1 MARIRRLEI
10 RNFRSIKTLN
20 WAPAPGINCLIGPG
34 DSGKSTILDAIDLCL
49 GARRSIGIAD
59 TDFYGLVVTEPIV
72 ITVTLGGLSDEL
84 LSIEAYGE
92 FLRGHDATTGQ
103 IEPEPRADIETALTL
118 RLEIGA
124 DLEPSW
130 LLYSERAHEQ
140 GLERG
145 LAWKHRAA
153 LAPARIGNYASTHLS
168 WSRSSVLNRLTDERP
183 DLGAELARAARDAR
197 AGFGN
202 QAGAQLAETLQVVT
216 RTATT
221 LGVPIGQAQAMLD
234 AHAVSIGD
242 GAIALHSDIGIP
254 LRSLGTG
261 SARLLMAGLQR
272 EAAQAAT
279 IALVDEVELGLEPHR
294 LKRLLDSLGAKDANL
309 PLQAFMT
316 THSPVA
322 LRELSGNQLFIVRRE
337 GDGHVVRPAGVI
349 DQVQSILRTDPEAF
363 LAKSILVCEGAS
375 EIGLARGLDQYGVED
390 HNRTSFF
397 ALGGAYVNAGGSTP
411 DLCLEKALVLRRLG
425 YNVTAFID
433 ADKPPTPALLALLAA
448 EGVGLLT
455 WRPGRALEDELFI
468 CMTDAAIDALL
479 GYAIERIGRDDVAEH
494 IRSKSEGQRT
504 LEAIEAERAAP
515 GGSYSPATRELLGR
529 AARVSKNG
537 WFKSV
542 SAYQHVGRT
551 IVGPQCGNSEAGF
564 LEVLNRLWGWTHAA

>member
-10 RNFRSIKTLN
+10 SNFRSIKSLD
-20 WAPAPGINCLIGPG
+20 WAPTAGINCLIGPG

-49 GARRSIGIAD
+49 GARRSVGFAD
-59 TDFYGLVVTEPIV
+59 TDFYELVVTEPIV
-72 ITVTLGGLSDEL
+72 IAVTLGGLSDEL
-84 LSIEAYGE
+84 LNLESYGE
-92 FLRGHDATTGQ
+92 FLRGHDAAAGQ

-118 RLEIGA
+118 RLEVGP

-130 LLYSERAHEQ
+130 LLYSERAQEQ

-168 WSRSSVLNRLTDERP
+168 WSRNSVLNRLTDERP

-197 AGFGN
+197 MGFGN

-221 LGVPIGQAQAMLD
+221 LGVPVGQAQAMLD

-242 GAIALHSDIGIP
+242 GAIALHSQTGIP

-279 IALVDEVELGLEPHR
+279 IALVDEVEFGLEPHR

-309 PLQAFMT
+309 PLQVFMT

-322 LRELSGNQLFIVRRE
+322 LRELSGNQLFIVRTE
-337 GDGHVVRPAGVI
+337 GDRHVVRPAGVT
-349 DQVQSILRTDPEAF
+349 DQVQSILRTEPEAF

-390 HNRTSFF
+390 HNETSFF
-397 ALGGAYVNAGGSTP
+397 AYGGAYVNAGGSTP
-411 DLCLEKALVLRRLG
+411 DQCLERALVLRRLG

-433 ADKPPTPALLALLAA
+433 ADKEPTPALLATLAA

-455 WRPGRALEDELFI
+455 WRAGRALEDELFI
-468 CMTDAAIDALL
+468 CMTDAAIDSLL
-479 GYAIERIGRDDVAEH
+479 GYAIERIGRDDIADH

-504 LEAIEAERAAP
+504 LESIEAERAAQ
-515 GGSYSPATRELLGR
+515 GIYAAATRELLGR
-529 AARVSKNG
+529 AARVSRNG

-542 SAYQHVGRT
+542 SAYQHVGRR
-551 IVGPQCGNSEAGF
+551 IVGPQLQNAEPGF
-564 LEVLNRLWGWTHAA
+564 IDVMNRLRAWTHAA

>member
-1 MARIRRLEI
+1 MVRIRRVEI
-10 RNFRSIKTLN
+10 RNFRSIKALD
-20 WAPAPGINCLIGPG
+20 WAPSAGINCLIGPG

-49 GARRSIGIAD
+49 GARRSVSIAD
-59 TDFYGLVVTEPIV
+59 TDFYGMLVTEPVV
-72 ITVTLGGLSDEL
+72 IAVTLGGLPDEL
-84 LSIEAYGE
+84 LSLESYGE
-92 FLRGHDATTGQ
+92 FLRGHDAATGQ
-103 IEPEPRADIETALTL
+103 IEPEPRADIETVLTL
-118 RLEIGA
+118 RLEVGA
-124 DLEPSW
+124 DLEPTW
-130 LLYSERAHEQ
+130 LLYSERAQEQ

-153 LAPARIGNYASTHLS
+153 LAPARIGSYASTHLS
-168 WSRSSVLNRLTDERP
+168 WSRSSVLNKLTEERP
-183 DLGAELARAARDAR
+183 ELGAELARAARDAR

-202 QAGAQLAETLQVVT
+202 QAGAQLAETLQIVT
-216 RTATT
+216 RTAAA
-221 LGVPIGQAQAMLD
+221 LGVPVGQAQAMLD

-242 GAIALHSDIGIP
+242 SAIALHSQTGIP

-261 SARLLMAGLQR
+261 SARLLMVGLQR

-279 IALVDEVELGLEPHR
+279 IALVDEVEFGLEPHR
-294 LKRLLDSLGAKDANL
+294 LKRLLDSLGAKDTNV
-309 PLQAFMT
+309 PLQVFMT

-322 LRELSGNQLFIVRRE
+322 LRELSGSQLFIVRCE
-337 GDGHVVRPAGVI
+337 GDRHVVRPAGAT

-375 EIGLARGLDQYGVED
+375 EIGLARGLDQYGVDD

-425 YNVTAFID
+425 YNVAAFID
-433 ADKPPTPALLALLAA
+433 ADKAPTPAHLATLAV

-455 WRPGRALEDELFI
+455 WRVGRALEDELFI
-468 CMTDAAIDALL
+468 CMPDAAIDALL
-479 GYAIERIGRDDVAEH
+479 HYAIERIGRNDVAEH
-494 IRSKSEGQRT
+494 IRSKSDGQRT
-504 LEAIEAERAAP
+504 LEIIEAERAAQGIYP
-515 GGSYSPATRELLGR
+515 AATRELLGR

-542 SAYQHVGRT
+542 SAYQHVGRR
-551 IVGPQCGNSEAGF
+551 IVGPQLQNSEPGF
-564 LEVLNRLWGWTHAA
+564 IDVMNRLWAWTHAA

>member
-10 RNFRSIKTLN
+10 SNFRSIKSLD
-20 WAPAPGINCLIGPG
+20 WAPSAGINCLIGPG

-49 GARRSIGIAD
+49 GVRRSVGIAD
-59 TDFYGLVVTEPIV
+59 TDFYGLVITEPIV
-72 ITVTLGGLSDEL
+72 ISVTLGGLPDQL
-84 LSIEAYGE
+84 LSLESYGE
-92 FLRGHDATTGQ
+92 FLRGHDAATGQ
-103 IEPEPRADIETALTL
+103 IEPEPRADIETVLTL
-118 RLEIGA
+118 RLEVGP

-130 LLYSERAHEQ
+130 LLYSERAQEQ

-197 AGFGN
+197 TGFGN

-216 RTATT
+216 RTATA
-221 LGVPIGQAQAMLD
+221 LGVPVGQAQAMLD

-242 GAIALHSDIGIP
+242 GAIALHSQTGIP

-279 IALVDEVELGLEPHR
+279 IALVDEVEFGLEPHR
-294 LKRLLDSLGAKDANL
+294 LKRLLDSLGAKDVNL
-309 PLQAFMT
+309 PLQVFMT

-322 LRELSGNQLFIVRRE
+322 LRELSGNQLFIVRSE
-337 GDGHVVRPAGVI
+337 GDRHVVRPAGAT

-390 HNRTSFF
+390 HNQTSFF
-397 ALGGAYVNAGGSTP
+397 AYGGAYVNAGGSTP

-433 ADKPPTPALLALLAA
+433 ADKEPTPALLATLAA

-455 WRPGRALEDELFI
+455 WRAGRALEDELFI
-468 CMTDAAIDALL
+468 CMTDAAIDSLL
-479 GYAIERIGRDDVAEH
+479 GYAIERIGRDVVAEH

-504 LEAIEAERAAP
+504 LEAVEAERAAQ
-515 GGSYSPATRELLGR
+515 GVYAAATRELLGR

-542 SAYQHVGRT
+542 SAYQHAGRM
-551 IVGPQCGNSEAGF
+551 IVGPQMQNAEPGF
-564 LEVLNRLWGWTHAA
+564 IDVMNRLWAWTHAA

>member
-10 RNFRSIKTLN
+10 RNFRSIKTLD
-20 WAPAPGINCLIGPG
+20 WAPSAGINCLIGPG

-49 GARRSIGIAD
+49 GARRNASIAD
-59 TDFYGLVVTEPIV
+59 TDFHGLVVTEPI
-72 ITVTLGGLSDEL
+72 IIQVTLGGLPDEL
-84 LSIEAYGE
+84 LGLEAYGE
-92 FLRGHDATTGQ
+92 FLRGHDAATGK

-130 LLYSERAHEQ
+130 LLYSERALEQ
-140 GLERG
+140 GIERG
-145 LAWKHRAA
+145 LAWKHRAV

-197 AGFGN
+197 TGFGN
-202 QAGAQLAETLQVVT
+202 QARDQLAETLQVVT
-216 RTATT
+216 RTATA
-221 LGVPIGQAQAMLD
+221 LGVPVGQAQAMLD

-242 GAIALHSDIGIP
+242 GAIALHSETGIP

-279 IALVDEVELGLEPHR
+279 IALVDEVEFGLEPHR

-337 GDGHVVRPAGVI
+337 GDGHVVRPAGVT

-375 EIGLARGLDQYGVED
+375 EIGLARGIDQYIVED
-390 HNRTSFF
+390 HNQISFF

-411 DLCLEKALVLRRLG
+411 DQCLEKALALRRLG

-433 ADKPPTPALLALLAA
+433 ADKAATQALLATLAA

-504 LEAIEAERAAP
+504 LEAVEAERAAQ
-515 GGSYSPATRELLGR
+515 GVYSAATRELLGR
-529 AARVSKNG
+529 AARVNKNG

-542 SAYQHVGRT
+542 SAYQHVGRR
-551 IVGPQCGNSEAGF
+551 IVGPQCKNSEAGF
-564 LEVLNRLWGWTHAA
+564 VDVMNRLWAWTHAA

>member
-10 RNFRSIKTLN
+10 RNFRSIQSLD
-20 WAPAPGINCLIGPG
+20 WAPSAGINCLIGPG

-49 GARRSIGIAD
+49 SARRSASIAD
-59 TDFYGLVVTEPIV
+59 TDFYALDVTQNIV
-72 ITVTLGGLSDEL
+72 IEVTLGGLPDDL
-84 LSIEAYGE
+84 LSLDSYGE
-92 FLRGHDATTGQ
+92 FLRGHDPATGQ
-103 IEPEPRADIETALTL
+103 IEPEPRADIETVLTL
-118 RLEIGA
+118 RLEVGS

-153 LAPARIGNYASTHLS
+153 LAPARIGNYASMHLS
-168 WSRSSVLNRLTDERP
+168 WSRSSVLNRLTAERP

-197 AGFGN
+197 TAFGN

-216 RTATT
+216 RTATA
-221 LGVPIGQAQAMLD
+221 LGVPVGQAQAMLD

-242 GAIALHSDIGIP
+242 GAIALHSQTGIP

-279 IALVDEVELGLEPHR
+279 IALVDEVEFGLEPHR

-309 PLQAFMT
+309 PLQVFMT

-322 LRELSGNQLFIVRRE
+322 LRELSGDQLFIVRRE
-337 GDGHVVRPAGVI
+337 GNRHVIRPAGVS
-349 DQVQSILRTDPEAF
+349 DEVQGILRTDPEAF

-390 HNRTSFF
+390 HNQTSFF
-397 ALGGAYVNAGGSTP
+397 AVGGAYVNAGGSTP
-411 DLCLEKALVLRRLG
+411 DLCLEKARVLRRLG

-433 ADKPPTPALLALLAA
+433 ADKAPTPALLATLIA
-448 EGVGLLT
+448 EGIGLIT
-455 WRPGRALEDELFI
+455 WRAGRALEDELFI
-468 CMTDAAIDALL
+468 SMTDAAIDSLL
-479 GYAIERIGRDDVAEH
+479 HFAVDRIGREGVAEH
-494 IRSKSEGQRT
+494 IRSKSDGQRT
-504 LEAIEAERAAP
+504 LEAIEGERAAQ
-515 GGSYSPATRELLGR
+515 GVYSAVTRELLGR
-529 AARVSKNG
+529 AARVSRNG

-542 SAYQHVGRT
+542 SAYQHVGRR
-551 IVGPQCGNSEAGF
+551 IVGPQIQGTEQGF
-564 LEVLNRLWGWTHAA
+564 IDVLNQLWAWTHAA

>member
-1 MARIRRLEI
+1 MVRIRRLEI
-10 RNFRSIKTLN
+10 RNFRSIKSLE
-20 WAPAPGINCLIGPG
+20 WAPSAGINCLIGPG
-34 DSGKSTILDAIDLCL
+34 DSGKSSILDAIDLCL
-49 GARRSIGIAD
+49 GARRTVGFAD

-72 ITVTLGGLSDEL
+72 IAVTLGGLPDEL
-84 LSIEAYGE
+84 LSLEGYGE
-92 FLRGHDATTGQ
+92 FLRGFDAATGQ

-118 RLEIGA
+118 RLEVGA

-130 LLYSERAHEQ
+130 LLYSERAQEQ

-145 LAWKHRAA
+145 LTWKHRAGI
-153 LAPARIGNYASTHLS
+153 APARIGNYASSHLS
-168 WSRSSVLNRLTDERP
+168 WSRNSVLNRLTDERP

-197 AGFGN
+197 TGFGN
-202 QAGAQLAETLQVVT
+202 QAGVQLAETLQVVT
-216 RTATT
+216 RTATA
-221 LGVPIGQAQAMLD
+221 LGVPVGQAQAMLD

-242 GAIALHSDIGIP
+242 GAIALHSQTGIP

-279 IALVDEVELGLEPHR
+279 IALVDEVEFGLEPHR

-309 PLQAFMT
+309 PLQVFMT

-322 LRELSGNQLFIVRRE
+322 LRELTGNQLFIVRCE
-337 GDGHVVRPAGVI
+337 GDRHVVRAAGVT
-349 DQVQSILRTDPEAF
+349 DQVQGILRTDPEAF

-390 HNRTSFF
+390 HNQTSFF

-411 DLCLEKALVLRRLG
+411 DLCLDKALVLRRLG

-433 ADKPPTPALLALLAA
+433 ADKAPTPALLATLAA

-468 CMTDAAIDALL
+468 CMTDAAIDVLL
-479 GYAIERIGRDDVAEH
+479 SYAIERIGREDVAEH

-504 LEAIEAERAAP
+504 LEAIEAERAAQGVYP
-515 GGSYSPATRELLGR
+515 VATRELLGR

-542 SAYQHVGRT
+542 SAYQHVGRR
-551 IVGPQCGNSEAGF
+551 IVGPQWQNAEAGF
-564 LEVLNRLWGWTHAA
+564 VDVLNRLWTWTHAA

>member
-10 RNFRSIKTLN
+10 RNFRSIKTLD
-20 WAPAPGINCLIGPG
+20 WMPSPGINCLIGPG
-34 DSGKSTILDAIDLCL
+34 DSGKSTVLDAIDLCL
-49 GARRSIGIAD
+49 GARRSVSVAD
-59 TDFYGLVVTEPIV
+59 TDFHGLVVTEPIV

-84 LSIEAYGE
+84 LSLEAYGD
-92 FLRGHDATTGQ
+92 FLRGQDPATGL
-103 IEPEPRADIETALTL
+103 IEPEPRADIETVLTL
-118 RLEIGA
+118 RFEVGA
-124 DLEPSW
+124 DLEPMW
-130 LLYSERAHEQ
+130 MLYSERAHEQ

-153 LAPARIGNYASTHLS
+153 LAPARIGNYATTHLS
-168 WSRSSVLNRLTDERP
+168 WSRNSVLNRLTDERP
-183 DLGAELARAARDAR
+183 NLGAELARAARDAR
-197 AGFGN
+197 SGFGD
-202 QAGAQLAETLQVVT
+202 QAGAQLSDTLRVVT
-216 RTATT
+216 RTATA
-221 LGVPIGQAQAMLD
+221 LGVPVGRAQAMLD
-234 AHAVSIGD
+234 AHSVSISD
-242 GAIALHSDIGIP
+242 GAIALHSEVGIP

-279 IALVDEVELGLEPHR
+279 IALVDEVEFGLEPHR

-309 PLQAFMT
+309 PLQAFIT

-322 LRELSGNQLFIVRRE
+322 LRELSGSQLFIVRRE
-337 GDGHVVRPAGVI
+337 GDVHVVRPAGVT
-349 DQVQSILRTDPEAF
+349 DEVQSILRTDPEAF

-375 EIGLARGLDQYGVED
+375 EIGLARGIDQYGVEV

-425 YNVTAFID
+425 YNVNAFID
-433 ADKPPTPALLALLAA
+433 ADKLPTPALLITLAA

-468 CMTDAAIDALL
+468 SMTDAAIDSLL
-479 GYAIERIGRDDVAEH
+479 GYAIERIGRDDVDEH
-494 IRSKSEGQRT
+494 IRSKSDGQWT
-504 LEAIEAERAAP
+504 LEAVEVEKATQ
-515 GGSYSPATRELLGR
+515 GNYSQETRELLGR

-542 SAYQHVGRT
+542 SAYQHVGRR
-551 IVGPQCGNSEAGF
+551 IVGPQGENSEAGF
-564 LEVLNRLWGWTHAA
+564 FDVLNRLWSWTYAA

>member
-10 RNFRSIKTLN
+10 RNFRSIKTLD
-20 WAPAPGINCLIGPG
+20 WAPSAGINCLIGPG
-34 DSGKSTILDAIDLCL
+34 DSGKSTILDAVDLCL
-49 GARRSIGIAD
+49 GARRSVGIAD

-72 ITVTLGGLSDEL
+72 IAVTLGGLSDEL
-84 LSIEAYGE
+84 LSLEAYGE
-92 FLRGHDATTGQ
+92 FLQAYDAATGQ
-103 IEPEPRADIETALTL
+103 IEPEPRAEIETALTV
-118 RLEIGA
+118 RLEVGA

-130 LLYSERAHEQ
+130 RLYSERAQEQ

-145 LAWKHRAA
+145 LVWKHRAA
-153 LAPARIGNYASTHLS
+153 LAPARIGNYASAHLS
-168 WSRSSVLNRLTDERP
+168 WSRSSVLNKLTDERP

-197 AGFGN
+197 TGFGN

-216 RTATT
+216 RTAVA
-221 LGVPIGQAQAMLD
+221 LGVPVGQVQAMLD
-234 AHAVSIGD
+234 AHAVSVSD
-242 GAIALHSDIGIP
+242 GAIALHSQSGIP

-279 IALVDEVELGLEPHR
+279 IALVDEVEFGLEPHR
-294 LKRLLDSLGAKDANL
+294 LKRLLDSLGAKDATL
-309 PLQAFMT
+309 PLQVFMT

-322 LRELSGNQLFIVRRE
+322 LRELSGSQLFIVRSE
-337 GDGHVVRPAGVI
+337 GERHVVRPAGVA

-363 LAKSILVCEGAS
+363 LARSVLVCEGAS
-375 EIGLARGLDQYGVED
+375 EVGLARGLDQYRVED
-390 HNRTSFF
+390 HNQTSFF

-411 DLCLEKALVLRRLG
+411 DLCLEKALVMRRLG

-433 ADKPPTPALLALLAA
+433 ADKAPTPALLETVAA

-455 WRPGRALEDELFI
+455 WRAGRALEDELFI
-468 CMTDAAIDALL
+468 CMTDAAIDSLL

-494 IRSKSEGQRT
+494 IRSKSDGRRT
-504 LEAIEAERAAP
+504 LDAIETERAAH
-515 GGSYSPATRELLGR
+515 GVYSVPTRELLGR
-529 AARVSKNG
+529 AARVSRNG

-542 SAYQHVGRT
+542 SAYQHVGRR
-551 IVGPQCGNSEAGF
+551 IVGPHLQNAEPGF
-564 LEVLNRLWGWTHAA
+564 LDVINQLWTCTHAA

>member
-10 RNFRSIKTLN
+10 RNFRSIKTLD
-20 WAPAPGINCLIGPG
+20 WAPSPGINCLIGPG

-49 GARRSIGIAD
+49 GARRSISIAD
-59 TDFYGLVVTEPIV
+59 TDFYELVVSEPIV
-72 ITVTLGGLSDEL
+72 ITVTLGDLSEEL
-84 LSIEAYGE
+84 LSLDAYGE

-103 IEPEPRADIETALTL
+103 IEPEPRIDIETVLTL

-130 LLYSERAHEQ
+130 LLYSERAQEQ

-168 WSRSSVLNRLTDERP
+168 WSRSSVLNRLTTERP

-197 AGFGN
+197 TGFGN

-216 RTATT
+216 RAAAT
-221 LGVPIGQAQAMLD
+221 LGVPVGQAQAMLD

-242 GAIALHSDIGIP
+242 GAIALHSETGIP

-279 IALVDEVELGLEPHR
+279 IALVDEVEFGLEPHR

-309 PLQAFMT
+309 PLQALMT

-337 GDGHVVRPAGVI
+337 GGGHVVRPAGVT

-375 EIGLARGLDQYGVED
+375 EVGLARGIDQYGVED
-390 HNRTSFF
+390 HNLTSFF
-397 ALGGAYVNAGGSTP
+397 ALGGAYVDAGGSTP
-411 DLCLEKALVLRRLG
+411 DRCLEKALVLRRLG

-433 ADKPPTPALLALLAA
+433 ADKEPTPELLATLFA

-455 WRPGRALEDELFI
+455 WRAGRALEDELFI

-479 GYAIERIGRDDVAEH
+479 GYAIERIGRENVAEH

-504 LEAIEAERAAP
+504 LEALEEERAAQ
-515 GGSYSPATRELLGR
+515 GVYSAATRELLGR
-529 AARVSKNG
+529 ASRVNKNG

-542 SAYQHVGRT
+542 SAYQHVGRR
-551 IVGPQCGNSEAGF
+551 IVGPQCQNSEAGF
-564 LEVLNRLWGWTHAA
+564 VEVIRRLWEFTHAA

>member
-1 MARIRRLEI
+1 MACIRRLEI
-10 RNFRSIKTLN
+10 SNFRSIKSLD
-20 WAPAPGINCLIGPG
+20 WAPSAGVNCLIGPG
-34 DSGKSTILDAIDLCL
+34 DSGKSTILEAIDLCL
-49 GARRSIGIAD
+49 GVRRSVDIAD

-72 ITVTLGGLSDEL
+72 ISVTLGGLPDEL
-84 LSIEAYGE
+84 LSLESYGE
-92 FLRGHDATTGQ
+92 FLRGHDAATGQ
-103 IEPEPRADIETALTL
+103 VESEPRADIETVLTL
-118 RLEIGA
+118 RFEVGP

-130 LLYSERAHEQ
+130 LLYSERAQEQ

-153 LAPARIGNYASTHLS
+153 LAPARIGSYASTHLS

-197 AGFGN
+197 TGFGN
-202 QAGAQLAETLQVVT
+202 HAGAQLAETLQVVT
-216 RTATT
+216 RTAKA
-221 LGVPIGQAQAMLD
+221 LGVPVGQAQALLD

-242 GAIALHSDIGIP
+242 GAIALHGQTGIP

-279 IALVDEVELGLEPHR
+279 IALVDEVEFGLEPHR
-294 LKRLLDSLGAKDANL
+294 LKRLLDSLGAKDMNL
-309 PLQAFMT
+309 PLQVFMT

-322 LRELSGNQLFIVRRE
+322 LRELSGNQLFIVRCE
-337 GDGHVVRPAGVI
+337 GDSHVVRPAGAT

-390 HNRTSFF
+390 HNQTSFF
-397 ALGGAYVNAGGSTP
+397 AYGGAYVNAGGSTP

-425 YNVTAFID
+425 YNVMAFID
-433 ADKPPTPALLALLAA
+433 ADKEPTPGLLATLAA
-448 EGVGLLT
+448 EGVGLVT
-455 WRPGRALEDELFI
+455 WRVGRALEDELFV
-468 CMTDAAIDALL
+468 CMTDAAIDSLL
-479 GYAIERIGRDDVAEH
+479 RYAIERIGRDDVAEH
-494 IRSKSEGQRT
+494 IRSKSEGLRT
-504 LEAIEAERAAP
+504 LEAIEAERAAH
-515 GGSYSPATRELLGR
+515 GIYAAATRELLGR
-529 AARVSKNG
+529 AARVKNG

-542 SAYQHVGRT
+542 SAYQHVGRR
-551 IVGPQCGNSEAGF
+551 IVGPQLQDAESGF
-564 LEVLNRLWGWTHAA
+564 VDVMNRLWAWTHAA

>member
-10 RNFRSIKTLN
+10 RNFRSIKTLD
-20 WAPAPGINCLIGPG
+20 WAPSAGINCLIGPG

-49 GARRSIGIAD
+49 GARRSVSIAD
-59 TDFYGLVVTEPIV
+59 TDFYGLIVTEPIV
-72 ITVTLGGLSDEL
+72 IQVTLGGLSDEL
-84 LSIEAYGE
+84 LSLEAYGE

-103 IEPEPRADIETALTL
+103 IEPEPRAGIETALTL
-118 RLEIGA
+118 RLEISA

-130 LLYSERAHEQ
+130 LLYSERAQEQ

-153 LAPARIGNYASTHLS
+153 LAPARIGSYASTHLS

-183 DLGAELARAARDAR
+183 DLGTELARAARDAR
-197 AGFGN
+197 TGFGN

-221 LGVPIGQAQAMLD
+221 LGVPVGQAQAMLD

-242 GAIALHSDIGIP
+242 GAIALHSEAGIP

-279 IALVDEVELGLEPHR
+279 IALVDEVEFGLEPHR
-294 LKRLLDSLGAKDANL
+294 LKRLLDSLGAKDENL

-337 GDGHVVRPAGVI
+337 GDGHVVRPAGVT

-375 EIGLARGLDQYGVED
+375 EIGLARGIDQYGVED
-390 HNRTSFF
+390 HNQISFF

-411 DLCLEKALVLRRLG
+411 DQCLEKALVLRRLG
-425 YNVTAFID
+425 YNVAAFID
-433 ADKPPTPALLALLAA
+433 ADKAATQALLATLAA

-494 IRSKSEGQRT
+494 IRSKSEGQQT
-504 LEAIEAERAAP
+504 LEAVEAERAAQ
-515 GGSYSPATRELLGR
+515 GVYSAATRELLGR
-529 AARVSKNG
+529 AARVNKNG

-542 SAYQHVGRT
+542 SAYQHVGRR
-551 IVGPQCGNSEAGF
+551 IVGPHCRNSEAGF
-564 LEVLNRLWGWTHAA
+564 ADVMNRLWAWTHAA

>member
-10 RNFRSIKTLN
+10 RNFRSIKSLD
-20 WAPAPGINCLIGPG
+20 WAPSAGINCLIGPG

-49 GARRSIGIAD
+49 GARRSVGIAD

-72 ITVTLGGLSDEL
+72 IAVTLGGLSDEL
-84 LSIEAYGE
+84 LSLETYGE
-92 FLRGHDATTGQ
+92 FLRGHDAATGQ

-118 RLEIGA
+118 RLEVGA

-130 LLYSERAHEQ
+130 LLYSERAQEQ

-153 LAPARIGNYASTHLS
+153 LAPARIGNYTSTHLS

-197 AGFGN
+197 TGFGN
-202 QAGAQLAETLQVVT
+202 QAGPQLAETLQVVT
-216 RTATT
+216 RTATA
-221 LGVPIGQAQAMLD
+221 LGVPVGQAQAMLD

-242 GAIALHSDIGIP
+242 GAIALHSQTGIP

-261 SARLLMAGLQR
+261 SSRLLMAGLQR

-279 IALVDEVELGLEPHR
+279 IALVDEVEFGLEPHR

-309 PLQAFMT
+309 PLQVFVT
-316 THSPVA
+316 THSPVT
-322 LRELSGNQLFIVRRE
+322 LRELSGNQLCILRCE
-337 GDGHVVRPAGVI
+337 GEHHVVRPAGVT
-349 DQVQSILRTDPEAF
+349 DQVQGILRADPEAF

-375 EIGLARGLDQYGVED
+375 EVGLARGIDQYGVED
-390 HNRTSFF
+390 HDQTSFF

-425 YNVTAFID
+425 YNVAAFID
-433 ADKPPTPALLALLAA
+433 ADKAPTQALLATLAA
-448 EGVGLLT
+448 EGVVLLM
-455 WRPGRALEDELFI
+455 WRAGRALEDELFSS
-468 CMTDAAIDALL
+468 MSDAAIDSLL
-479 GYAIERIGRDDVAEH
+479 QYAIERIGRDDVAEH

-504 LEAIEAERAAP
+504 LEAIEGERAAQ
-515 GGSYSPATRELLGR
+515 GIYATATRELLGR

-542 SAYQHVGRT
+542 SAYQHVGRR
-551 IVGPQCGNSEAGF
+551 IVGPQLQNAEAGF
-564 LEVLNRLWGWTHAA
+564 IDVMNRLWAWTHAA

>member
-1 MARIRRLEI
+1 MACIRRLEI
-10 RNFRSIKTLN
+10 RNFRSIKSLD
-20 WAPAPGINCLIGPG
+20 WAPSPGINCLIGPG

-49 GARRSIGIAD
+49 GARRSIAIAD

-72 ITVTLGGLSDEL
+72 ITVTMGGLSDEL
-84 LSIEAYGE
+84 LSLEDYGE
-92 FLRGHDATTGQ
+92 FLRGHDAMTGQ
-103 IEPEPRADIETALTL
+103 IQPEPAADIETALTL

-124 DLEPSW
+124 NLEASW
-130 LLYSERAHEQ
+130 LLYSERAQEQ

-153 LAPARIGNYASTHLS
+153 LAPARIGNYASNHLS
-168 WSRSSVLNRLTDERP
+168 WSRSSVLNRLSAERP

-197 AGFGN
+197 TGFGN
-202 QAGAQLAETLQVVT
+202 QAGAQLAGTLQVVT

-221 LGVPIGQAQAMLD
+221 LGVPVGQAQAMLD

-242 GAIALHSDIGIP
+242 GAIALHSETGIP
-254 LRSLGTG
+254 LRSLGMG

-272 EAAQAAT
+272 EAAQTAT
-279 IALVDEVELGLEPHR
+279 IALVDEVEFGLEPHR

-322 LRELSGNQLFIVRRE
+322 LRELSSNQLFIVRRE
-337 GDGHVVRPAGVI
+337 GDGHVVRPAGVT
-349 DQVQSILRTDPEAF
+349 DQVQSILRADPEAF

-390 HNRTSFF
+390 HNLTSFF

-411 DLCLEKALVLRRLG
+411 DQCLEKALVLRRLG

-433 ADKPPTPALLALLAA
+433 ADKAPTPALLATLAA

-455 WRPGRALEDELFI
+455 WRVGRALEDELFI
-468 CMTDAAIDALL
+468 CMTDSAIDALL
-479 GYAIERIGRDDVAEH
+479 GYAIERIGRDNVADH

-504 LEAIEAERAAP
+504 LEAVEAERAAQ
-515 GGSYSPATRELLGR
+515 GVYSAATRELLGR
-529 AARVSKNG
+529 ASRVNKNG

-542 SAYQHVGRT
+542 SAYQHVGRR
-551 IVGPQCGNSEAGF
+551 IVGPQCQNSEAGF
-564 LEVLNRLWGWTHAA
+564 VDVMNRLWAWTHAA

>member
-10 RNFRSIKTLN
+10 RNFRSIKSLE
-20 WAPAPGINCLIGPG
+20 WAPSAGINCLIGPG
-34 DSGKSTILDAIDLCL
+34 DSGKSSILDAIDLCL
-49 GARRSIGIAD
+49 GARRTVGFAD

-72 ITVTLGGLSDEL
+72 IAVTLGGLPDEL
-84 LSIEAYGE
+84 LSLEGYGE
-92 FLRGHDATTGQ
+92 FLRGFDAATGQ

-118 RLEIGA
+118 RLEVGA

-130 LLYSERAHEQ
+130 LLFSERAQEQ

-145 LAWKHRAA
+145 LTWKHRAGI
-153 LAPARIGNYASTHLS
+153 APARIGNYASSHLS
-168 WSRSSVLNRLTDERP
+168 WSRNSVLNRLTDERP

-197 AGFGN
+197 TGFGN
-202 QAGAQLAETLQVVT
+202 QAGVQLAETLQVVT
-216 RTATT
+216 RTATA
-221 LGVPIGQAQAMLD
+221 LGVPVGQAQAMLD

-242 GAIALHSDIGIP
+242 GAIALHSQTGIP

-279 IALVDEVELGLEPHR
+279 IALVDEVEFGLEPHR

-309 PLQAFMT
+309 PLQVFMT

-322 LRELSGNQLFIVRRE
+322 LRELTGNQLFIVRCE
-337 GDGHVVRPAGVI
+337 GDRHVVRAAGVT
-349 DQVQSILRTDPEAF
+349 DQVQGILRTDPEAF

-390 HNRTSFF
+390 HNQTSFF

-411 DLCLEKALVLRRLG
+411 DLCLDKALVLRRLG

-433 ADKPPTPALLALLAA
+433 ADKAPTPALLATLAA

-455 WRPGRALEDELFI
+455 WRLGRALEDELFI
-468 CMTDAAIDALL
+468 CMLTPT
-479 GYAIERIGRDDVAEH
+479 E
-494 IRSKSEGQRT
+494 
-504 LEAIEAERAAP
+504 
-515 GGSYSPATRELLGR
+515 
-529 AARVSKNG
+529 N
-537 WFKSV
+537 
-542 SAYQHVGRT
+542 
-551 IVGPQCGNSEAGF
+551 
-564 LEVLNRLWGWTHAA
+564 

>member
-10 RNFRSIKTLN
+10 RNFRSIKALD
-20 WAPAPGINCLIGPG
+20 WAPSAGINCLIGPG
-34 DSGKSTILDAIDLCL
+34 DSGKSTVLDAIDLCL
-49 GARRSIGIAD
+49 GARRSVLIAD

-72 ITVTLGGLSDEL
+72 IAVTLGGLSDEL
-84 LSIEAYGE
+84 LSLESYGE
-92 FLRGHDATTGQ
+92 FLRGYDAATGH

-118 RLEIGA
+118 RLEVGA

-130 LLYSERAHEQ
+130 LLYSERAQEQ

-145 LAWKHRAA
+145 LAWKHRAE

-197 AGFGN
+197 TGFGN
-202 QAGAQLAETLQVVT
+202 QASAQLAETLQVVT
-216 RTATT
+216 RTATA
-221 LGVPIGQAQAMLD
+221 LGVPVGQALAMLD

-242 GAIALHSDIGIP
+242 GAIALHSQTGIP

-261 SARLLMAGLQR
+261 SARLLTAGLQR
-272 EAAQAAT
+272 EAAQAAA
-279 IALVDEVELGLEPHR
+279 IALVDEVEFGLEPHR
-294 LKRLLDSLGAKDANL
+294 LKRLLDSLGGKDVNL
-309 PLQAFMT
+309 PLQVFMT

-322 LRELSGNQLFIVRRE
+322 LRELSGNQLFIVRCE
-337 GDGHVVRPAGVI
+337 GEHHVVRPAGVT
-349 DQVQSILRTDPEAF
+349 DQVQGILRTDPEAF

-390 HNRTSFF
+390 YNQTSFF

-411 DLCLEKALVLRRLG
+411 DQCLEKALVLRRLG
-425 YNVTAFID
+425 YNVAAFID
-433 ADKPPTPALLALLAA
+433 ADKAPTPALVATLAA
-448 EGVGLLT
+448 EGVVLLM
-455 WRPGRALEDELFI
+455 WRAGRALEDELFTS
-468 CMTDAAIDALL
+468 MSDAAIDALL
-479 GYAIERIGRDDVAEH
+479 HYAVERIGRDDVAEH

-504 LEAIEAERAAP
+504 LEAIEGERAAH
-515 GGSYSPATRELLGR
+515 GGYAAATRELLGR

-542 SAYQHVGRT
+542 SAYQHVGRR
-551 IVGPQCGNSEAGF
+551 IVGPQLQNAEPGF
-564 LEVLNRLWGWTHAA
+564 LEVMNRLLAWTHAA